1 MHQQCWTVR
10 SCQNIILASATTVM
24 TMAMIGKEEATINN
38 ANTTIRIR
46 NSDENAI
53 ICNNS
58 IDRLFHGYGVVERVC
73 NDVINYT
80 HMETFGCPL
89 IPLWRY
95 IILGIIASTILIFS
109 SELQV
114 NKLSPTC
121 FVEVSNVMFCSII
134 CSIQLVEIISIQNV
148 HVRLPSFVIILQYQH
163 MSIIPRN
170 SVLLIV
176 VFKGIVFELS
186 PLLRSS
192 R

>member
-1 MHQQCWTVR
+1 MT
-10 SCQNIILASATTVM
+10 IAT
-24 TMAMIGKEEATINN
+24 IGKEEATINN

-53 ICNNS
+53 ICNTS
-58 IDRLFHGYGVVERVC
+58 IDRLFDGNGVVERVC
-73 NDVINYT
+73 NDT
-80 HMETFGCPL
+80 HMETFGCQL

-95 IILGIIASTILIFS
+95 IILGVIASTILIFS

-114 NKLSPTC
+114 NKLSPTVVDIFAC
-121 FVEVSNVMFCSII
+121 FVEESNVMFCSII

-176 VFKGIVFELS
+176 VFKGIVFELP